1 MVAVVD
7 VVDIDRDRR
16 RKTEAIGEFNPD
28 SGHDDKQGN
37 VA

>member
-28 SGHDDKQGN
+28 SGHVDY
-37 VA
+37 